1 MEQLVAQETPRRGR
15 PPVSGLA
22 DKRRQQIVDAA
33 FAAFTEN
40 GYEQTSMADIATR
53 AGMGQGTVY
62 RYVEGKREVL
72 DLVFDTAVERLFE
85 TLALDDLL
93 DVVGGNAGID
103 ERNDIIMEGG
113 RRLYALVDR
122 EPALL
127 KLLTVQSAA
136 ADKELKQ
143 RVVGIQAMLDSYV
156 QRGLELGR
164 EAGWMPE
171 DSQDYAVLARLLP
184 SLVVPGFVLSLSRHD
199 NPSTRERFVS
209 SASQIAMAGI
219 LREGVSAD
227 NGPERVA
234 DESVELQRVPVAT
247 VADRRNELLDAALE
261 CFMRDGYHAVGVHEI
276 VEKLGVSHGTFYNYY
291 QNKRDLLDALIV
303 REVSSLEPAL
313 PRSVAR
319 IESFQG
325 VESALVQ
332 GFQGALEAV
341 AGRLPVLIFVSTE
354 ASGVDPEALQSIT
367 QFFRY
372 AAVRCEQNVYSMIGA
387 DRINPAIDTEFLGQA
402 FVSLLVGAVTLMVD
416 DEERVDNIG
425 EYARTITRFLLY
437 GVNSAS

>member
-1 MEQLVAQETPRRGR
+1 MEQLVAQGSPRRGR

-33 FAAFTEN
+33 FVAFTEN
-40 GYEQTSMADIATR
+40 GYEQTSMADIAAR

-72 DLVFDTAVERLFE
+72 DLVFDNAVERLFT

-93 DVVGGNAGID
+93 DVVGGTAGIE

-113 RRLYALVDR
+113 RRLYGLVDR
-122 EPALL
+122 EPELL

-143 RVVGIQAMLDSYV
+143 RVLGIQSMLDSYV

-171 DSQDYAVLARLLP
+171 DSQDHAVLARLLP
-184 SLVVPGFVLSLSRHD
+184 SLVLPGFVLSLSRHD

-219 LREGVSAD
+219 LQEGVGAD
-227 NGPERVA
+227 TDVEHVVEGPIEP
-234 DESVELQRVPVAT
+234 QRVPTANA
-247 VADRRNELLDAALE
+247 ADRRNALLDAALE

-276 VEKLGVSHGTFYNYY
+276 VERLGVSHGTFYNYY

-303 REVSSLEPAL
+303 REISSLESAL
-313 PRSVAR
+313 PRPVAR
-319 IESFQG
+319 IESLRDI
-325 VESALVQ
+325 ESALVQ
-332 GFQGALEAV
+332 GFQGAMEAV
-341 AGRLPVLIFVSTE
+341 AGRLPVLIFVCTE

-387 DRINPAIDTEFLGQA
+387 DRINPSIDTEFLGQA
-402 FVSLLVGAVTLMVD
+402 FVSLVVGAVTLVVD
-416 DEERVDNIG
+416 DEGRADNIG

-437 GVNSAS
+437 GVNSAP